1 MGDEEDQSKEPAA
14 EVPGVDALEE
24 AMKLL
29 GLAMR
34 SRQVQ
39 FGQDQVERSLR
50 SGKVGMVWVTEDLAH
65 NAAYKI
71 WKVCNRAGV
80 PCISKGSTSEMS
92 ARVGR
97 DNIKV
102 FILRKGRLAMRMH
115 ELLQAWPLAE

>member
-1 MGDEEDQSKEPAA
+1 MVSEES
-14 EVPGVDALEE
+14 GVDSDNRSEPDPYEE

-39 FGQDQVERSLR
+39 FGQDQVERSIR
-50 SGKVGMVWVTEDLAH
+50 SGKVGGVWVSEDLAH

-71 WKVCNRAGV
+71 WKICSRSDI
-80 PCISKGSTSEMS
+80 PCVSKGVSSELS

-102 FILRKGRLAMRMH
+102 FILRSGRLTTRIMD
-115 ELLQAWPLAE
+115 LLKDWPLGE